1 MGNVLVVAELFEGKV
16 RKSTFSAI
24 TFARKAAELTDGT
37 YSILALGS
45 GIDDAVAEL
54 AKYGAE
60 TVYKAD
66 GDELGSYIC
75 EAYAPT
81 VAQVVEDNDFQIVAA
96 AAGAFGKDLLPRVA
110 QKLEAGVAS
119 DITGVEEGDDKLVYQ
134 RPMYAGNV
142 VAYMQIDTD
151 VEVVT
156 VRQTDFD
163 ASEPTGDESTVE
175 DVDVEDNPVEGK
187 ELVEFQKV
195 ESARPDLS
203 EARVVVSGGR
213 GLKSAENFK
222 MLEELTDLLGGA
234 LGATRAAVDAGFV
247 PNDLQVGQTG
257 KIVAP
262 ELYIAVGLSGALQ
275 HLAGMKGSK
284 VIVAINKDEEAPIF
298 SVADY
303 GLVADLFNVVPE
315 VIESIKQ
322 G

>member
-1 MGNVLVVAELFEGKV
+1 MGNVLVVAELFEGKL
-16 RKSTFSAI
+16 RKSTLSAV
-24 TFARKAAELTDGT
+24 TFARQAAGILGGG

-45 GIDDAVAEL
+45 GIDDAANEL
-54 AKYGAE
+54 AAYGAE
-60 TVYKAD
+60 TVLKAD
-66 GDELGSYIC
+66 AASLGSYVC
-75 EAYAPT
+75 ETYAPT
-81 VAQVVEDNDFQIVAA
+81 VAKVAGDFQVVVAPA
-96 AAGAFGKDLLPRVA
+96 TAFGKDLMPRVA
-110 QKLEAGVAS
+110 QRLGAGMAS
-119 DITGVEEGDDKLVYQ
+119 DITGVEEGEGGLVYR

-142 VAYMQIDTD
+142 MAFMKVDTD
-151 VEVVT
+151 IAVVT

-163 ASEPTGDESTVE
+163 AAVPSGSSPVQA
-175 DVDVEDNPVEGK
+175 VDVEDPAVEGK
-187 ELVEFQKV
+187 QLVSFDKV
-195 ESARPDLS
+195 VSARPELTD
-203 EARVVVSGGR
+203 ARVVVSGGR

-262 ELYIAVGLSGALQ
+262 DLYIAVGLSGALQ

-303 GLVADLFNVVPE
+303 GLVADLFQALPE
-315 VIESIKQ
+315 VIKSVK
-322 G
+322 

>member
-1 MGNVLVVAELFEGKV
+1 MGNVLVVAELFEGKL
-16 RKSTFSAI
+16 RKSTLSAV
-24 TFARKAAELTDGT
+24 TFARQAAGILGGG

-45 GIDDAVAEL
+45 GIDDAANEL
-54 AKYGAE
+54 AAYGAE
-60 TVYKAD
+60 TVLKAD
-66 GDELGSYIC
+66 AASLERYIC

-81 VAQVVEDNDFQIVAA
+81 VDKVAGDFQVVVAPA
-96 AAGAFGKDLLPRVA
+96 TAFGKDLMPRVA
-110 QKLEAGVAS
+110 QRLGAGMAS
-119 DITGVEEGDDKLVYQ
+119 DITGVEEGEGGLVYR

-142 VAYMQIDTD
+142 MAFMKVDTD
-151 VEVVT
+151 IAVVT

-163 ASEPTGDESTVE
+163 AAVPSGSSPVQA
-175 DVDVEDNPVEGK
+175 VDVEDPAVEGK
-187 ELVEFQKV
+187 QLVSFDKV
-195 ESARPDLS
+195 VSARPELTD
-203 EARVVVSGGR
+203 ARVVVSGGR

-262 ELYIAVGLSGALQ
+262 DLYIAVGLSGALQ

-284 VIVAINKDEEAPIF
+284 VIVAIKKDEEAPIF

-303 GLVADLFNVVPE
+303 GLVADLFQAVPE
-315 VIESIKQ
+315 VIKSVK
-322 G
+322 